1 MKLDLAIRELHRSEN
16 DLRHELLQ
24 VSDRHKADHEV
35 FYVGRDLAQWSA
47 DHVRDL
53 ARIGRNFGLELD
65 PEAEDELK
73 VLGAL
78 RQKMSE
84 LSGRAAAP
92 GLLLLRDL
100 RELYMKASGVSLD
113 WEILAQAAQGAKEK
127 ELLELAERCHPETLR
142 QVRWANSKLKVSSP
156 QVLLS

>member
-65 PEAEDELK
+65 PEAEDESK